1 MLSEPGD
8 TGGSVI
14 EGSALQTQA
23 ARHGGSRRR
32 NTVPLSSGALV
43 SCLVPCCPNPRS
55 RQQGSPG
62 MQSMGLEPQS
72 TEQVWGSEN
81 GIDFRAKNGKPSS
94 PRVAFVVLI
103 TT

>member
-1 MLSEPGD
+1 
-8 TGGSVI
+8 
-14 EGSALQTQA
+14 
-23 ARHGGSRRR
+23 
-32 NTVPLSSGALV
+32 
-43 SCLVPCCPNPRS
+43 
-55 RQQGSPG
+55 